1 MSRPAPPIRRD
12 SRSPSLASTQP
23 DAGEAM
29 SLIRPHYATR
39 YGYRWTDAIRAEFWW
54 RVEHS
59 FLYTRWHVVNA
70 HRRRKE
76 AERRGNKR
84 GSRGF

>member
-1 MSRPAPPIRRD
+1 MSF
-12 SRSPSLASTQP
+12 L
-23 DAGEAM
+23 
-29 SLIRPHYATR
+29 RPHYATR
-39 YGYRWTDAIRAEFWW
+39 YGYRWLDAIRAEFWW

-59 FLYTRWHVVNA
+59 AVYTRWHIVNA
-70 HRRRKE
+70 HARRKA